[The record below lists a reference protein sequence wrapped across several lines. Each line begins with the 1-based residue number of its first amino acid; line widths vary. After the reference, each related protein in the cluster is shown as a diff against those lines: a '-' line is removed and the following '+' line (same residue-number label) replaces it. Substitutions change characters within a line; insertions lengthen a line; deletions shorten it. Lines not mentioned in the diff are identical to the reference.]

1 MIDNDLIKEII
12 DRADI
17 VQVIS
22 SYINVIKKG
31 KSYVAICPFHDD
43 SNPSLHISPEKRI
56 FKCFV
61 CGTGGNAIQFVQKY
75 ENIPFMEAA
84 RKVAQM
90 SNFSDPRLDRLNFKK
105 TVDPKKDALYSC
117 IDDLAKY
124 YQSALNSE
132 EGQEAM
138 KYLSS
143 RNISSEDIRK
153 YRIGYA
159 PKNGKATIAF
169 LNAKGHSLKSIE
181 DIGIAFAKADNA
193 TSDTNAGRVIF
204 PLSSPDGQIIG
215 FSARRIVDDG
225 SSKYVNSPET
235 LIFNKSKTLYNY
247 HNAKESAPHD
257 KYVYV
262 LEGFMDVIAL
272 GKAGISSSIALMGTA
287 LTKEQIELLRR
298 FNCEIRLCLDGDEA
312 GQRAM
317 MKMVGLLNKAG
328 IRTRIVDY
336 GGDLRDPDDILQ
348 EEGKEALVNKMSK
361 LIDTF
366 DFQVSYYE
374 NTKKLSDPQERN
386 KVMNYFIPFIRNI
399 KPGID
404 RDNYIV
410 RLSKAT
416 GYEVEAIRH
425 QINLAPAGKKT
436 IEEYD
441 NDDVV
446 SFEWNDYAKTT
457 TRLVGAERAIIYYM
471 LNNYDAISYYEKN
484 IANMYDKVYEE
495 IASYI
500 QEVASNVKAVPDVAT
515 LMATIAGDENANS
528 DELCGKIAAIIDD
541 NFHPPYSK
549 STMDEAF
556 AVMNEE
562 KDRIYQANRFKE
574 ELEGKTQDEK
584 AKLLTERS
592 KNVWNK
598 LKRKK
603 GGI

>member
-1 MIDNDLIKEII
+1 
-12 DRADI
+12 
-17 VQVIS
+17 
-22 SYINVIKKG
+22 
-31 KSYVAICPFHDD
+31 
-43 SNPSLHISPEKRI
+43 
-56 FKCFV
+56 
-61 CGTGGNAIQFVQKY
+61 
-75 ENIPFMEAA
+75 
-84 RKVAQM
+84 
-90 SNFSDPRLDRLNFKK
+90 
-105 TVDPKKDALYSC
+105 
-117 IDDLAKY
+117 
-124 YQSALNSE
+124 
-132 EGQEAM
+132 
-138 KYLSS
+138 
-143 RNISSEDIRK
+143 
-153 YRIGYA
+153 
-159 PKNGKATIAF
+159 
-169 LNAKGHSLKSIE
+169 
-181 DIGIAFAKADNA
+181 
-193 TSDTNAGRVIF
+193 
-204 PLSSPDGQIIG
+204 
-215 FSARRIVDDG
+215 
-225 SSKYVNSPET
+225 
-235 LIFNKSKTLYNY
+235 
-247 HNAKESAPHD
+247 
-257 KYVYV
+257 
-262 LEGFMDVIAL
+262 MDVIAL